1 MRVLFFLSCMGGG
14 GGGGTRQEYLPPLKN
29 RNWLILL
36 VRKPH
41 PGLQDAQ
48 KRRRVTPINEI
59 PTPSLLLDLQW
70 H

>member
-1 MRVLFFLSCMGGG
+1 
-14 GGGGTRQEYLPPLKN
+14 
-29 RNWLILL
+29 